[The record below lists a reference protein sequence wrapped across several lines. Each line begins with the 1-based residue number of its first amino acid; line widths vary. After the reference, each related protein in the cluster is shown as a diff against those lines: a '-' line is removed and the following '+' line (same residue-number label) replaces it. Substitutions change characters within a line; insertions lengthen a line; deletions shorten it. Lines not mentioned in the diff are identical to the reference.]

1 MTPTPTPRPAGRAP
15 RFGGGAP
22 HIASLIVGTLATL
35 SLLSSVSERVRHL
48 LHVPRQF
55 IDGYVITWP
64 DTSFAWAFVLVLV
77 AIALGHRKRVAWWI
91 AVGYLLAYAV
101 ANILVLTSAA
111 PAWLAGEL
119 THNDRLAAA
128 VGLGIDLVA
137 LGFLVLTRRQFY
149 TRVRR
154 GAVFAALATLLVGL
168 ALATLLGWGLV
179 ELFPRNL
186 ARDERLAYAANR
198 VVAFA
203 AIDQHTFDGHHA
215 AGPINTLLGLLG
227 ALAMLAATVVLFR
240 SQRLRGLMTPTDEK
254 LIRALI
260 DVYGEDDSLAYFST
274 RRDKAA
280 VFSPD
285 GRAAIT
291 YRVEVSVGMAGGD
304 PVGDPKSWPAAVAAF
319 LDVCERYGWHPS
331 AVGVSERGAAVYQR
345 AGLSLLG
352 IGDESIL
359 YPRSF
364 TLRGPEMRNV
374 RHAVARTRRSGM
386 TVRLRRHRDIP
397 PADMAE
403 IERLAAEWRDTDSER
418 GFAMALGRLGDPLD
432 GDCLLVQAE
441 VGADGPDRRTVG
453 MLSFVPWGSTGA
465 SLDVMRRDRT
475 AGNGIVE
482 LMVAELLECADEV
495 GVTKVSLNFA
505 AFREFFER
513 GERIGVGPVVRA
525 THGVLTVASRSFQI
539 ESLYRSN
546 AKYRPDWTPRF
557 LAFED
562 GRAILR
568 VGTAAFVT
576 EGWLKLPRLAGR
588 PKPGPPEESA
598 VPPGVDVDALIAELA
613 AQAQPVTAHRRPEQV
628 RVRLAKVDELR
639 AAGIDPYPVGGAGEG
654 PSHTVAEA
662 NAAPADT
669 PVVVAGR
676 VTGMRDFGG
685 VVFLDLHD
693 WSGQTQVVFEPGVLP
708 DGAADPARNIDLGDL
723 VGVVGRT
730 GRSHSGQQSVLASS
744 WRMLG
749 KCLHP
754 LPDKWRGLADPEA
767 RVRQRY
773 LELAVDPAARELLVA
788 RSRVVGALR
797 DHLAS
802 RGYLEVSTPILQPV
816 HGGANAEP
824 FRTHINAYGIDLY
837 LRIAPELYLKRLC
850 VGGVEKVFEIGRNFR
865 NEGVDF
871 SHNPEFTSLEAYR
884 AHADYRDMA
893 QLARELIQA
902 AAIAVHGEPVVLRPD
917 GTGGMRRVDI
927 SGDWTHASVFA
938 AVSAAVG
945 ETITPSTGVGELR
958 AIADRH
964 GVAVRPVWGAAEIV
978 DELYERFVEAPTQLP
993 SFYYDFPAATSP
1005 LTRPHREIDGVCE
1018 RWDLVAWGVELGTAY
1033 SELTDPVAQR
1043 ETLTE
1048 QSRRAAGGD
1057 AEAME
1062 CDEDFLRALE
1072 YAMPPTGGLG
1082 LGVDRIVMLIT
1093 GRSIRE
1099 SLPFPLIRP
1108 RSTPETTRE

>member
-1 MTPTPTPRPAGRAP
+1 MRTRTVPG
-15 RFGGGAP
+15 FGVDAP
-22 HIASLIVGTLATL
+22 HVVSLIVGTLAVLALASSL
-35 SLLSSVSERVRHL
+35 SARIRHL

-64 DTSFAWAFVLVLV
+64 DTSFSWAFVLVLL

-91 AVGYLLAYAV
+91 LVAYLLAFAV
-101 ANILVLTSAA
+101 TNILVLSGTA
-111 PAWLAGEL
+111 PTWLATRL
-119 THNDRLAAA
+119 THDDQPAAA
-128 VGLGIDLVA
+128 AGLAIDVVA
-137 LGFLVLTRRQFY
+137 LLFLLATRRQFY

-154 GAVFAALATLLVGL
+154 GAALAAVATLVGGL
-168 ALATLLGWGLV
+168 LIGTLLGWGLV
-179 ELFPRNL
+179 ELFPHTLQRG
-186 ARDERLAYAANR
+186 ERLAYAANR

-203 AIDQHTFDGHHA
+203 SIDPHNFNGHHA
-215 AGPINTLLGLLG
+215 VGPVNGLLGLFG
-227 ALAMLAATVVLFR
+227 ALAVLAATIVLFR
-240 SQRLRGLMTPTDEK
+240 SQRLHGLLTPTDEK

-260 DVYGEDDSLAYFST
+260 QTYGAKDSLAYFST

-304 PVGDPKSWPAAVAAF
+304 PVGDPKSWPAAIAAF
-319 LDVCERYGWHPS
+319 IDVCEQYGWHP
-331 AVGVSERGAAVYQR
+331 AAIGVSERGAAAYQQ

-352 IGDESIL
+352 IGDESIIH
-359 YPRSF
+359 PREF
-364 TLRGPEMRNV
+364 TLAGPESRNV
-374 RHAVARTRRSGM
+374 RHAVAHARRRGL
-386 TVRLRRHRDIP
+386 TVRIRRHHEIP
-397 PADMAE
+397 AEEMAE
-403 IERLAAEWRDTDSER
+403 IEQLADAWRDTDEER

-441 VGADGPDRRTVG
+441 SGGDGPDRRTVG
-453 MLSFVPWGSTGA
+453 MLSFVPWGPTGA
-465 SLDVMRRDRT
+465 SLDVMRRDRN

-482 LMVAELLECADEV
+482 LMVVELLERADEV
-495 GVTKVSLNFA
+495 GITKVSMNFA

-525 THGVLTVASRSFQI
+525 MHGVLTFASRYLQI

-546 AKYRPDWTPRF
+546 AKYNPQWVPRF

-562 GRAILR
+562 ARVIPR
-568 VGTAAFVT
+568 VGTAAIVT
-576 EGWLKLPRLAGR
+576 EGFVSLPTFAGK
-588 PKPGPPEESA
+588 PKAGPPGQSA
-598 VPPGVDVDALIAELA
+598 VPAGVDVDALVAQLA
-613 AQAQPVTAHRRPEQV
+613 DEAREVPVDRRPEQV
-628 RVRLAKVDELR
+628 RVRMGKLAELR
-639 AAGIDPYPVGGAGEG
+639 DAGIDPYPAGGAGEG
-654 PSHTVAEA
+654 PSHTVAQTK
-662 NAAPADT
+662 AAPVDT
-669 PVVVAGR
+669 PVAVAGR
-676 VTGMRDFGG
+676 VTALRDFGG
-685 VVFLDLHD
+685 VVFAELHD
-693 WSGQTQVVFEPGVLP
+693 WSGQTQVVLEPENLAPGSP
-708 DGAADPARNIDLGDL
+708 DPARAIDLGDL
-723 VGVVGRT
+723 VRVVGRT
-730 GRSHSGQQSVLASS
+730 GHSRSGERSVLASS

-773 LELAVDPAARELLVA
+773 LELAVDPAARDLLAA
-788 RSRVVGALR
+788 RSAIVRALR
-797 DHLAS
+797 DYLVE
-802 RGYLEVSTPILQPV
+802 RGFLEVSTPILQPV

-824 FRTHINAYGIDLY
+824 FRTHINAYDLDLY

-893 QLARELIQA
+893 VIAREMIQA
-902 AAIAVHGEPVVLRPD
+902 AATAVHGEPVVLRPD
-917 GTGGMRRVDI
+917 GDGGLTRVDI
-927 SGDWTHASVFA
+927 SGDWTSRSVYE
-938 AVSAAVG
+938 AVSDAVG
-945 ETITPSTGVGELR
+945 EPVTPDTSVAALR
-958 AIADRH
+958 DIAERH
-964 GVAVRPVWGAAEIV
+964 DVALRPMWGAAQIV
-978 DELYERFVEAPTQLP
+978 DEFYERFVEAPTGP
-993 SFYYDFPAATSP
+993 PAFYFDFPAATSP

-1033 SELTDPVAQR
+1033 TELTDPVAQR
-1043 ETLTE
+1043 ERLTE
-1048 QSRRAAGGD
+1048 QSRLAAGGD

-1062 CDEDFLRALE
+1062 YDEDFLRALE

-1093 GRSIRE
+1093 GTSIRE
-1099 SLPFPLIRP
+1099 SLPFPLTRP
-1108 RSTPETTRE
+1108 QSAPGVTRE